1 MKNIVRVSFLSLCS
15 LLWAEIAVAADSAPK
30 PNIIVFFTDDHG
42 YADLGSQGIVHD
54 IKTPNA
60 DRLAASGV
68 RAVQGYVTAP
78 QCVPSRGGLM
88 TGRFQSKF
96 GLDNNNAKPTLFA
109 AETTIPERLGKVG
122 YASAMYGKWHLGP
135 TAQIPQH
142 GFTHSFAQS
151 GSRPFDANIDIHGKD
166 RPMSA
171 LANEDY
177 HITACSRAAC
187 ATIERYK
194 AQPFFLYIAY
204 RAPHVPLDAP
214 KKYLDRFPGPMSEHR
229 RQALAMLS
237 AVDDG
242 VGMVLDTLEKHAL
255 RENTLIFFIADN
267 GAPLKIHKRDT
278 PDLSGWDGSLNDPL
292 NGEKGMLTEGGI
304 RVPFLVSWPGK
315 IPAGQVYPH
324 PVSSLDVAATAVA
337 LAGIEAP
344 AGELDGINLMP
355 YLSGKITEAP
365 ARKLYWRWTTQAA
378 IRDGDWKYLRGGSRE
393 YLFNLRDD
401 MGEKHNLMKLQPQIA
416 QRLKTD
422 LETWSQA
429 LIPAGLDKRDL
440 KEGTNRYFDHY
451 LDGKQVSVPAAKAP
465 ENAPKTEKPRKKKRQ
480 PKASPPAPQP

>member
-1 MKNIVRVSFLSLCS
+1 
-15 LLWAEIAVAADSAPK
+15 
-30 PNIIVFFTDDHG
+30 
-42 YADLGSQGIVHD
+42 
-54 IKTPNA
+54 
-60 DRLAASGV
+60 
-68 RAVQGYVTAP
+68 
-78 QCVPSRGGLM
+78 
-88 TGRFQSKF
+88 
-96 GLDNNNAKPTLFA
+96 
-109 AETTIPERLGKVG
+109 
-122 YASAMYGKWHLGP
+122 
-135 TAQIPQH
+135 
-142 GFTHSFAQS
+142 
-151 GSRPFDANIDIHGKD
+151 
-166 RPMSA
+166 
-171 LANEDY
+171 
-177 HITACSRAAC
+177 
-187 ATIERYK
+187 
-194 AQPFFLYIAY
+194 
-204 RAPHVPLDAP
+204 
-214 KKYLDRFPGPMSEHR
+214 
-229 RQALAMLS
+229 
-237 AVDDG
+237 
-242 VGMVLDTLEKHAL
+242 
-255 RENTLIFFIADN
+255 
-267 GAPLKIHKRDT
+267 
-278 PDLSGWDGSLNDPL
+278 
-292 NGEKGMLTEGGI
+292 
-304 RVPFLVSWPGK
+304 VPFLISWPGK

-355 YLSGKITEAP
+355 YLTGKVADVP